1 MITLGSVRFMV
12 YSHFEGRLEPVLK
25 VAEALGAE
33 RQREYL
39 SPETHL

>member
-1 MITLGSVRFMV
+1 MITLEPARFMV
-12 YSHFEGRLEPVLK
+12 YSHFEGRVEPVLK
-25 VAEALGAE
+25 VAEALGAD